1 MQGPWGHFLSSKES
15 DHQQIRDLAWVI
27 RDGRRIE
34 QGLGDPGDCCFG
46 KAVRGGL
53 PEELAPEQKLTE
65 GSESELNQI

>member
-1 MQGPWGHFLSSKES
+1 M
-15 DHQQIRDLAWVI
+15 I